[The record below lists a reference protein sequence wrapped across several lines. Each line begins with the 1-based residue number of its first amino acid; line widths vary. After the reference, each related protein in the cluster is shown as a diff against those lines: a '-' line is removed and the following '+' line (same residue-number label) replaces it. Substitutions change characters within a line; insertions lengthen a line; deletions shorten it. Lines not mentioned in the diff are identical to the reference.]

1 MTNRKLHVRFRLTP
15 RSMTFDDI
23 ELLQVRI
30 FREFCAISR
39 IWEATTAKI
48 MKINSAFESTLNSPI
63 VSYRLIGDSVVTHWM
78 YFSTLCSLRWF
89 AEDFTMCW
97 ILLPASLAFSNT
109 RKFDGG
115 LSRILHDEL
124 HWLDVTDRVQYSGS
138 PCWCIDVFM
147 EQRRCTW
154 WTIAYK
160 HPTSPVVNVCGPPVS
175 GSWSFRVIDWTVM
188 VVARRC
194 FAGAG
199 PSTCRDLLPDSI
211 HDLASS
217 LKSQHFHFFAK
228 YWRNVLSLLE
238 IFYEHALYKLTLY
251 LLTLCAWKLD
261 CWYLIVPFKI
271 RLITL

>member
-1 MTNRKLHVRFRLTP
+1 MTNRRLHVCFRLTP
-15 RSMTFDDI
+15 RSMALDDL

-154 WTIAYK
+154 WTVAHK
-160 HPTSPVVNVCGPPVS
+160 HPTSPVVNVCGLPVS
-175 GSWSFRVIDWTVM
+175 GSWSFRVM

-199 PSTCRDLLPDSI
+199 PSTCRDLLPDSRPI

-217 LKSQHFHFFAK
+217 LMSQHFYFFAK

-238 IFYEHALYKLTLY
+238 IYFYEHALYKLTLY
-251 LLTLCAWKLD
+251 LLTYALCLEIRL
-261 CWYLIVPFKI
+261 LIFNRAFKI